1 MKRRDFLKKSAI
13 ATGLILVPPLGTETT
28 DADAEALTQETV
40 ETPLDHNFQFQ
51 YADADDN
58 NKIVCDTNGDPIWY
72 NEIRDSSVFMRCRLD
87 GTSYGPFAFRGRE
100 G

>member
-1 MKRRDFLKKSAI
+1 M
-13 ATGLILVPPLGTETT
+13 ILVPPLGTTETT

-72 NEIRDSSVFMRCRLD
+72 DEKRDSSTFMRCRD
-87 GTSYGPFAFRGRE
+87 NGTSFSFKGRE

>member
-1 MKRRDFLKKSAI
+1 MKRRDFLRKSAI
-13 ATGLILVPPLGTETT
+13 ATGLIFVPPLGTEIT

-58 NKIVCDTNGDPIWY
+58 NKIVCDANGDPIWY
-72 NEIRDSSVFMRCRLD
+72 DEKRDSSTFMRYRD
-87 GTSYGPFAFRGRE
+87 NGTSFAFRGRE

>member
-1 MKRRDFLKKSAI
+1 MKRRDFLRKSAI
-13 ATGLILVPPLGTETT
+13 ATGLIFVLPLGTTETT

-58 NKIVCDTNGDPIWY
+58 NKIVCDANGDPVWY
-72 NEIRDSSVFMRCRLD
+72 DEMRDSSVFIRTTNYD
-87 GTSYGPFAFRGRE
+87 DWFAFRGRK

>member
-1 MKRRDFLKKSAI
+1 MKRRDFLRKSAI
-13 ATGLILVPPLGTETT
+13 ATGLIFVPPLGTTETT
-28 DADAEALTQETV
+28 DSDAEALTQETV

-58 NKIVCDTNGDPIWY
+58 NKIVCDANGDPVWY
-72 NEIRDSSVFMRCRLD
+72 DEMRDSSVFIRTTNYD
-87 GTSYGPFAFRGRE
+87 DWFAFRGRE

>member
-13 ATGLILVPPLGTETT
+13 ATGLILVPPLGITT

-58 NKIVCDTNGDPIWY
+58 NKIVCDANGDPIWY
-72 NEIRDSSVFMRCRLD
+72 DEKRDSSTFMRLRDD
-87 GTSYGPFAFRGRE
+87 GTSFAFRGRE

>member
-13 ATGLILVPPLGTETT
+13 GAGLILVTPLGTETT

-72 NEIRDSSVFMRCRLD
+72 DGKRDSSTFMRLLDD
-87 GTSYGPFAFRGRE
+87 GTSFAFKGRE